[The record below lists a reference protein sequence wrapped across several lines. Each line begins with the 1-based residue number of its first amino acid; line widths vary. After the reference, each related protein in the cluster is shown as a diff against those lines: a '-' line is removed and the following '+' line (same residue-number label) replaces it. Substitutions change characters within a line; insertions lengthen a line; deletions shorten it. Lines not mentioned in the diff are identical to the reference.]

1 MKSSANLE
9 LIFPIKD
16 APSASFM
23 SFKTS
28 CLLDAGVI
36 TEGEKQWV
44 DARVLS
50 VFAGE
55 MIAAGS
61 HSPEHS

>member
-1 MKSSANLE
+1 MNFPVNLE

-16 APSASFM
+16 VESASFM
-23 SFKTS
+23 SIKAG
-28 CLLDAGVI
+28 CLRDAGII

-50 VFAGE
+50 VLAGE
-55 MIAAGS
+55 MIATGA
-61 HSPEHS
+61 EHS

>member
-1 MKSSANLE
+1 MKSPVNLE

-16 APSASFM
+16 ASSASFM
-23 SFKTS
+23 SFKAG
-28 CLLDAGVI
+28 CLLDAGII

-50 VFAGE
+50 VLAGE

-61 HSPEHS
+61 HPREGS

>member
-1 MKSSANLE
+1 MQSPVNLE

-23 SFKTS
+23 SLKAS
-28 CLLDAGVI
+28 CLLDAGI
-36 TEGEKQWV
+36 ISEGEKQWV
-44 DARVLS
+44 DARILS
-50 VFAGE
+50 VSANETIPAG
-55 MIAAGS
+55 I

>member
-1 MKSSANLE
+1 MESSVNLE

-23 SFKTS
+23 SFKAS
-28 CLLDAGVI
+28 CLRDAGII

-44 DARVLS
+44 DARVFS
-50 VFAGE
+50 VLAGE
-55 MIAAGS
+55 MIAAGGS
-61 HSPEHS
+61 SPEHS